1 MHGGKRRQ
9 SLRRDILITAVSL
22 ACATALCFLLQ
33 KIHLGDAY
41 VAMIFVLAVAAVA
54 RFTDGYVCGIV
65 ASLAAVIGVNYAFT
79 EPYFAFCLTL
89 PGYPLSFLCFFTVS
103 ILISTM
109 TTQIKQQEER
119 NYRAQLEEMRA
130 NLMRAVSHDLRTPL
144 TSIAG
149 AANLMLETPDMSDE
163 NRKAM
168 LLAMAEDSQWLI
180 RMVENLLSITRIS
193 TETAKLQKSS
203 EAAEEIISEA
213 VRKFRKRFP
222 ELPVE
227 ISLPDALLMAP
238 MDPILIEQVIAN
250 LLENAAIHALNAT
263 KVRVNLRREGD
274 FAVFEICDNG
284 VGLQKKHPDDV
295 FDSTVSHASDS
306 KRNMGIGLSVCKAI
320 ILAHGGTIFA
330 KNNRDGGA
338 CFCFSLPLKEEDHDD
353 AHSSRRG

>member
-1 MHGGKRRQ
+1 MHHSNRRH
-9 SLRRDILITAVSL
+9 SLWHDILITFCAL
-22 ACATALCFLLQ
+22 AGATALCFLLQ
-33 KIHLGDAY
+33 QIHLGDAY
-41 VAMIFVLAVAAVA
+41 VALIFVLAVAVAA
-54 RFTDGYVCGIV
+54 RFTDGYGCGIA

-79 EPYFAFCLTL
+79 EPYFELCLTL
-89 PGYPLSFLCFFTVS
+89 PGYPISFLCFLAVS
-103 ILISTM
+103 VLISTM
-109 TTQIKQQEER
+109 TTQIKQQEEH

-149 AANLMLETPDMSDE
+149 AANLMLETPDMSEE
-163 NRKAM
+163 NRRAM
-168 LLAMAEDSQWLI
+168 LSAMVEDSQWLI

-193 TETAKLQKSS
+193 AEPANLRKSP

-227 ISLPDALLMAP
+227 ISLPDTLLMVP

-263 KVRVNLRREGD
+263 KVRVNLREESD
-274 FAVFEICDNG
+274 FAVFEISDNG
-284 VGLQKKHPDDV
+284 IGLQKKHPDDV

-320 ILAHGGTIFA
+320 ILAHGGTISA
-330 KNNRDGGA
+330 RNNRDGGA
-338 CFCFSLPLKEEDHDD
+338 CFRFSLPLKEENHDD
-353 AHSSRRG
+353 VHSSRRG